1 MRIRRKLYFRKTK
14 HWKDSFYYSVITD
27 GNIIKAMQIAA
38 KNKNISIVNAKFSD
52 LFLCE
57 VTIKSDKADFVDF
70 CCCLANGLSTNIE
83 DVKF

>member
-1 MRIRRKLYFRKTK
+1 MRRRRKLYFRKTK
-14 HWKDSFYYSVITD
+14 DWKDSFHYSVITD
-27 GNIIKAMQIAA
+27 ADVVKAIQIAA

-57 VTIKSDKADFVDF
+57 VTIKSDKADFIDF
-70 CCCLANGLSTNIE
+70 CCRLTNVLSRNIE

>member
-27 GNIIKAMQIAA
+27 GNIIKAIQIAA
-38 KNKNISIVNAKFSD
+38 KNKNLSIINVKFSD

-57 VTIKSDKADFVDF
+57 VTIKSNKTDFVDF
-70 CCCLANGLSTNIE
+70 CCCLANGLSSNIE